1 MTVSNPLKL
10 LRQERNAARELADPW
25 SGLCALASISRSNQ
39 AQVRTLVLRD
49 IEDRLAIFINAT
61 SPKFY
66 ELSPGGRT
74 QLSIYLASI
83 AVQYRL
89 DVQLESMPKH
99 LVDESW
105 LLRPRIPKQMDW
117 YYTEVQAQSTAI
129 QSRGHLKRSLG
140 AHARDNTA
148 EKAPATAQGLY
159 LNVQRIER
167 LELLTDEVHAR
178 TLWQLEDNN
187 WIEQVL
193 VP

>member
-1 MTVSNPLKL
+1 MTLSNPLELFK
-10 LRQERNAARELADPW
+10 QERNAARGLADPW
-25 SGLCALASISRSNQ
+25 SGLCALASISRSSH
-39 AQVRTLVLRD
+39 ARVRTLVLRE

-66 ELSPGGRT
+66 ELPAGGHA

-89 DVQLESMPKH
+89 DVQLESIPKH

-105 LLRPRIPKQMDW
+105 LLRPRVPKQMDW
-117 YYTEVQAQSTAI
+117 YYTEVQEQSTPI
-129 QSRGHLKRSLG
+129 QSRDHLKRSLS

-148 EKAPATAQGLY
+148 EKAPPTAQGLY

-167 LELLTDEVHAR
+167 LELLADEVHAR
-178 TLWQLEDNN
+178 TLWQLDDSN
-187 WIEQVL
+187 WTEQIL